1 MRKTFK
7 NVKKSWR
14 VSTLKKT
21 TALIAL
27 ITSSLALTACGSED
41 TPEEKLKN
49 ELNNVI
55 ENIGDSMNDVN
66 TSTEAEAQE
75 QMPNYT
81 YEDGVLT
88 VNIDVVF
95 WRNILEEAGINA
107 EDVEELIFAGE
118 STAVR
123 GCSIFVNVKKVTFG
137 NGIITIGEDAFVNC
151 DKLETVIMED
161 SVTTIESNVFLSC
174 DSLSNVEFS
183 ANLERIGNNAFHDC
197 ISLTTLHIPASVKI
211 IGNQALESCK
221 ALTTVTLEEGL
232 ESIGNSAFAGA
243 GISELNIP
251 STVTYIG
258 EYAMSCCPNLTS
270 IVINEGIEKL
280 NRCILA
286 ECPNL
291 ISVTLPA
298 SLTFIDENPMRDC
311 NEALTV
317 YGQAG
322 SLAEKFANDYEIPF
336 FAN

>member
-7 NVKKSWR
+7 NVKKSCR

-27 ITSSLALTACGSED
+27 ITSSLALTACGSDD
-41 TPEEKLKN
+41 TPEDKLKN

-55 ENIGDSMNDVN
+55 ENIGDSMNGVN
-66 TSTEAEAQE
+66 TSTEAQTSI
-75 QMPNYT
+75 PNYT

-88 VNIDVVF
+88 VNIDVVC

-118 STAVR
+118 STTVR

-137 NGIITIGEDAFVNC
+137 EGITTICEEAFVNC

-161 SVTTIESNVFLSC
+161 SVTTIESNVFRSC

-197 ISLTTLHIPASVKI
+197 ISLTTLHIPASVKL
-211 IGNQALESCK
+211 IGNQAFESCK
-221 ALTTVTLEEGL
+221 ALTTVKLEEGL
-232 ESIGNSAFAGA
+232 EAIGNSAFAGA

-258 EYAMSCCPNLTS
+258 EYAMSCCSDLTS
-270 IVINEGIEKL
+270 IIINEGIEKL

-291 ISVTLPA
+291 MSVTLPA

-311 NEALTV
+311 NEALTI

-322 SLAEKFANDYEIPF
+322 SLAEEFANDYEIPF
-336 FAN
+336 VAN